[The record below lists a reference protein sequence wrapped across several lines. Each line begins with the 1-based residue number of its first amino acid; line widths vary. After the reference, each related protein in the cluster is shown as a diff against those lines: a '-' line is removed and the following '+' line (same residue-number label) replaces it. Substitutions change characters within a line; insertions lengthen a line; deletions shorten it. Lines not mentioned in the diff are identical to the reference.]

1 MPSRHTSRPERWFIV
16 GGPVD
21 QRALAKLPR
30 GTGVLVLSG
39 RRPDSWLRTIARTR
53 GLVIAEE
60 VRGQAVRV
68 HNLAELRGA
77 LIARVPMILLSPIYP
92 TPSHPDWPP
101 IPRMR
106 AAAMAR
112 LAHRGLFALGGMN
125 DRRFARIRR
134 LGFQGWAGVSAF
146 RT

>member
-1 MPSRHTSRPERWFIV
+1 
-16 GGPVD
+16 
-21 QRALAKLPR
+21 
-30 GTGVLVLSG
+30 VLVLSG
-39 RRPDSWLRTIARTR
+39 QQPDSRLRTIARTR
-53 GLVIAEE
+53 GLVIADEA
-60 VRGQAVRV
+60 RGQAVRV

-106 AAAMAR
+106 AAATAR
-112 LAHRGLFALGGMN
+112 LAHRSLFALGGMN